1 MLRFIISL
9 WASKLCLFLF
19 KHTGRERDDRPGILA
34 LRLCPDF
41 LDRVKKPQLVVAVTG
56 TNGKTTI
63 SNLVSNIL
71 NLEGK
76 KVAYNTWGANYKAG
90 QARCLLD
97 AVSIFNR
104 PTKDAAVVEVD
115 ELLSY
120 KTLPWIQ
127 PNYVIVT
134 NICRDSIRRNAHQD
148 LIFSR
153 INQGVSKLPNATL
166 ILNADDPN
174 SSFLGENNNKR
185 FFAIADQHADVFET
199 NVSDFP
205 VCPKCGT
212 IPVFNYR
219 HYRAIGNFYCPHCG
233 LKSKTGDFI
242 GTKLD
247 FDKREMLV
255 KEKDGE
261 FKYPLVSDT
270 IFNAFNIMAI
280 ITLFRTIGYSPE
292 VIAEHIKHIKLPEN
306 RVACEDLGKIKMYT
320 FSAKGQNVSAASTV
334 FEYLAKEPSKKELI
348 LLLDEH
354 YGDDPNIETITWL
367 YETDFEYLKNENI
380 KKIIVAGQRYLD
392 YKLRLRLAGIP
403 VEKTVCVFDEQ
414 TIPDYVSTDGIES
427 IYVLHDVT
435 TVLRAKKIKD
445 KIKEKITNQ

>member
-1 MLRFIISL
+1 M
-9 WASKLCLFLF
+9 
-19 KHTGRERDDRPGILA
+19 
-34 LRLCPDF
+34 
-41 LDRVKKPQLVVAVTG
+41 
-56 TNGKTTI
+56 
-63 SNLVSNIL
+63 
-71 NLEGK
+71 
-76 KVAYNTWGANYKAG
+76 
-90 QARCLLD
+90 
-97 AVSIFNR
+97 
-104 PTKDAAVVEVD
+104 
-115 ELLSY
+115 
-120 KTLPWIQ
+120 
-127 PNYVIVT
+127 
-134 NICRDSIRRNAHQD
+134 
-148 LIFSR
+148 
-153 INQGVSKLPNATL
+153 
-166 ILNADDPN
+166 
-174 SSFLGENNNKR
+174 
-185 FFAIADQHADVFET
+185 
-199 NVSDFP
+199 
-205 VCPKCGT
+205 
-212 IPVFNYR
+212 FNYR

-435 TVLRAKKIKD
+435 TVLRAKKIKV

>member
-153 INQGVSKLPNATL
+153 INEGVSKLPNATL

-185 FFAIADQHADVFET
+185 FFAIADQHADVF
-199 NVSDFP
+199 
-205 VCPKCGT
+205 
-212 IPVFNYR
+212 
-219 HYRAIGNFYCPHCG
+219 
-233 LKSKTGDFI
+233 
-242 GTKLD
+242 
-247 FDKREMLV
+247 
-255 KEKDGE
+255 
-261 FKYPLVSDT
+261 
-270 IFNAFNIMAI
+270 
-280 ITLFRTIGYSPE
+280 
-292 VIAEHIKHIKLPEN
+292 
-306 RVACEDLGKIKMYT
+306 
-320 FSAKGQNVSAASTV
+320 
-334 FEYLAKEPSKKELI
+334 
-348 LLLDEH
+348 
-354 YGDDPNIETITWL
+354 
-367 YETDFEYLKNENI
+367 
-380 KKIIVAGQRYLD
+380 
-392 YKLRLRLAGIP
+392 
-403 VEKTVCVFDEQ
+403 
-414 TIPDYVSTDGIES
+414 
-427 IYVLHDVT
+427 
-435 TVLRAKKIKD
+435 
-445 KIKEKITNQ
+445 